1 MIMEKIITKQGFDK
15 IKEELNYLKSVKR
28 KEIAEELKL
37 AISFGDLSENAAYE
51 EAKKAQGFLE
61 GKILELEQLI
71 KTCKI
76 VEKNGS
82 GWVQI
87 GSTVLLSTDGIQE
100 TFQIVGATEANPI
113 EGKISA
119 ESPLGKL
126 LMDKPKGA
134 IVEIETPPGKT
145 KYKILQIS

>member
-1 MIMEKIITKQGFDK
+1 MEKNITKQGFDK

-28 KEIAEELKL
+28 KDIAEELKQ

-76 VEKNGS
+76 VEKSGS

-87 GSTVLLSTDGIQE
+87 GSAAVVSTDGIEE

-134 IVEIETPPGKT
+134 IVEIETPSGKT

>member
-28 KEIAEELKL
+28 KEIAEELKQ

-61 GKILELEQLI
+61 GKILELEQLV

-87 GSTVLLSTDGIQE
+87 GSTVLLSTDGIHE

-134 IVEIETPPGKT
+134 TVEIETPSGRT
-145 KYKILQIS
+145 KYKIMQIS